1 MFSVVIV
8 SSGIV
13 CSAGPRLTEKVSGME
28 GDSVTFYPDSNELQ
42 VDDVIKWRFRSSTL
56 CVTKITDAEM
66 ITCDDK
72 SFGERFKLDR
82 RTGTLTIRNI
92 STKDTGHYEFTNL
105 RSGNLEAFKCFGAIV
120 YGKQVINQTTVI

>member
-1 MFSVVIV
+1 M
-8 SSGIV
+8 
-13 CSAGPRLTEKVSGME
+13 CSAGPRFTEKVSGME
-28 GDSVTFYPDSNELQ
+28 GDSVTFYPDSNELL
-42 VDDVIKWRFRSSTL
+42 VDDLIEWSFRNENL

-92 STKDTGHYEFTNL
+92 STKDTGHYEFAKT